1 MNIANS
7 AMLASIIASLVTLPA
22 ASASATGDLEAAGA
36 QLVGTSEEEF
46 SQIPQT
52 VSEHIGPDSMETTI
66 ETSLGTARF
75 ESSGDTFIST
85 LESPEHRIRKET
97 EPGETVSELEGS
109 TVTYTVIETPSTR
122 TTECETPRG
131 TQETTIEDGER
142 ETTFTGT
149 ERAEVLQR
157 CDHAREQLQDGL
169 TELATMA
176 ADLGMAEQEVSITE
190 LDEETEYVELTNT
203 GPVPVDLANWTVE
216 DASGNGYTFD
226 SVTLEPDESIRLKSD
241 EAAADCDRFCWDQV
255 VWNNGGDTAI
265 LTNADGE
272 QQDSLSY
279 GD

>member
-1 MNIANS
+1 
-7 AMLASIIASLVTLPA
+7 MLASIIASLVTLPA

-36 QLVGTSEEEF
+36 QLVGASEEEF

-66 ETSLGTARF
+66 ETSFGTARF
-75 ESSGDTFIST
+75 ESSGDTFVSN
-85 LESPEHRIRKET
+85 LESPDHRIRKEQQ
-97 EPGETVSELEGS
+97 PGETVSEFEGS
-109 TVTYTVIETPSTR
+109 TVMYTVTETPSSR
-122 TTECETPRG
+122 TTTCETPRG
-131 TQETTIEDGER
+131 TRETTIENGER

-149 ERAEVLQR
+149 ERTQVLQR
-157 CDHAREQLQDGL
+157 CQHARDQLQDGL

-176 ADLGMAEQEVSITE
+176 ADLGMADEEVSIST
-190 LDEETEYVELTNT
+190 LDEETEYVEVTNT
-203 GPVPVDLANWTVE
+203 GPIPVDLANWTIE
-216 DASGNGYTFD
+216 DASGNGYTFEA
-226 SVTLEPDESIRLKSD
+226 VTLEPDESIRVHSD
-241 EAAADCDRFCWDQV
+241 EAASDCERFCWDQT

>member
-36 QLVGTSEEEF
+36 QLVGASEEEF

-75 ESSGDTFIST
+75 ESSGDTFVST
-85 LESPEHRIRKET
+85 LESPDHRIRKEQG
-97 EPGETVSELEGS
+97 PGETVSELEGS
-109 TVTYTVIETPSTR
+109 SVTYTVTETPAAR
-122 TTECETPRG
+122 TSECETPRG
-131 TQETTIEDGER
+131 TRETTIEDGER

-149 ERAEVLQR
+149 ERQQVLQR
-157 CDHAREQLQDGL
+157 CDDARERLQDGL

-176 ADLGMAEQEVSITE
+176 ADLGMAESEISITD
-190 LDEETEYVELTNT
+190 LDEEAEYVELTNT

-216 DASGNGYTFD
+216 DDSGNGYTFD
-226 SVTLEPDESIRLKSD
+226 PVTLEPDESLRVKSD
-241 EAAADCDRFCWDQV
+241 EAAADCERFCWDQV
-255 VWNNGGDTAI
+255 VWNNNGDRAI